1 MGSSPEINTSLTI
14 EIINVFTVDLGFRL
28 ESSLLLIKD
37 LKYNIKK
44 RGVVVCKVS
53 LYYLRI
59 VYLLK
64 SESAY
69 FFLS

>member
-14 EIINVFTVDLGFRL
+14 EIINVFTVDLWFRL

-37 LKYNIKK
+37 LKYHIKK